1 MVQRKNNIL
10 IVGLPTPKWVRLSN
24 GRTFLSKYQRR
35 KSDLAAN
42 VTMRRRYK
50 SDPDEADKVVEE
62 CKEVKEKSQ
71 KPSK

>member
-10 IVGLPTPKWVRLSN
+10 IVGLPTPKRVRLSN

-35 KSDLAAN
+35 KSDLPAS
-42 VTMRRRYK
+42 VRMRRRYK